1 MARSNYFQY
10 MFYVI
15 LGLLLYSTTT
25 PAHTP
30 PPVYVVVFT
39 HIEDNTPIGVLGTP
53 ESRQSYLS
61 WRNKLISV
69 GNLFLRHNVQWVF
82 EPDWKFLLAALM
94 YEDSSLMVNTNN
106 KNLLR
111 YLKED
116 LHVAIDPHS
125 HEKQGYNYTDVAQL
139 LDSLGVGGSTV
150 IGGHV
155 WDPSLPQ
162 FAEWDR
168 FRVPVPGSKFPWALW
183 RGDILMGS
191 GTPNHVNDP
200 QISGVWRPK
209 DRYHFFEDDTLGN
222 IVCVG
227 QYKNSAHASY
237 NEFINNITEL
247 ITLYANHTM
256 STEYMLTASK
266 HLSPGDISAPQSLT
280 VIEDSLLVPL
290 LNLEAMGK
298 VKITDFT
305 SLVEDWKTL
314 FDSRAFIYDPDHV
327 VWVDDRNYSLP
338 NQIILF
344 QNYPNPFNPITTIR
358 FSLPEREYVTL
369 KVINALGQTVKV
381 LVDGDINAGEHK
393 IIFDSANLV
402 SGVYFYQ
409 IKTASFSQTRK
420 AALVR

>member
-1 MARSNYFQY
+1 MTRPNYFQY
-10 MFYVI
+10 VFYVI
-15 LGLLLYSTTT
+15 LGLLLYSTAT
-25 PAHTP
+25 PAQKP
-30 PPVYVVVFT
+30 PPVHVVLFT
-39 HIEDNTPIGVLGTP
+39 HIEDNTPIGVLGTMD
-53 ESRQSYLS
+53 SRQNYLA
-61 WRNKLISV
+61 WHDKLISV
-69 GNLFLRHNVQWVF
+69 GNLFLQHNAQWVF

-125 HEKQGYNYTDVAQL
+125 HEKQGYNYTDVAHL

-168 FRVPVPGSKFPWALW
+168 FRVPVPGSKFPWVLW

-200 QISGVWRPK
+200 QVSGVWRPK

-237 NEFINNITEL
+237 YEFINNITEL
-247 ITLYANHTM
+247 ITLYANHTV
-256 STEYMLTASK
+256 STEYMLTVSK
-266 HLSPGDISAPQSLT
+266 HLSPSDISAPQSLT

-338 NQIILF
+338 NQMILF
-344 QNYPNPFNPITTIR
+344 QNYPNPFNLETTIR
-358 FSLPEREYVTL
+358 FFLPQREQVTL
-369 KVINALGQTVKV
+369 KTFDMLGREVATPVERT
-381 LVDGDINAGEHK
+381 LPAGFHNVEVQLEGL
-393 IIFDSANLV
+393 A
-402 SGVYFYQ
+402 SGVYFYRLEAQ
-409 IKTASFSQTRK
+409 SLMKTRK
-420 AALVR
+420 LVLIK